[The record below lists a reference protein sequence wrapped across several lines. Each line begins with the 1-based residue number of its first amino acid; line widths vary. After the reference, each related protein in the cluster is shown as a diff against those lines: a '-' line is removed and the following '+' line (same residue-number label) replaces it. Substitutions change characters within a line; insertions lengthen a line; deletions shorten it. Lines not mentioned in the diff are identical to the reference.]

1 MGRRWPP
8 APAGKFSPHAGAA
21 THGNGISKLAT
32 HPPQHAD
39 APSLQL
45 AAVVLSPFPSH
56 RRGHESAAAF
66 SRSAP
71 RRGAPRQAVRRP
83 AASAEKFSPHA
94 GALTHGNGISAL
106 ATHPPFHADVPFPQ
120 LAAAVLSP
128 SRSHRAGMGGQ
139 RHSVDQP
146 HVEARPAGL
155 RSARLRPAELRM
167 PQLRRPELQR
177 QLSRGDGIT
186 SVFSWPQSHT
196 SPSCAAPSSGSSGSS
211 GGISSFV
218 LSLSSSRPVNITS
231 CAPTLGAWGACLRK
245 LSPHAAAM
253 VVSDELPKAPSKE
266 SSRVGKSEFF
276 FRKSEVGSRN

>member
-1 MGRRWPP
+1 MPSFVLGRRWSP
-8 APAGKFSPHAGAA
+8 APAGKFSPHAAAA

-71 RRGAPRQAVRRP
+71 RRGAPRRAVCRQAAP
-83 AASAEKFSPHA
+83 AGKFSPHA

-106 ATHPPFHADVPFPQ
+106 ATHPPLHADVPFPQ

-128 SRSHRAGMGGQ
+128 SRSHRTGMGGQ

-146 HVEARPAGL
+146 HVEVRPAEL
-155 RSARLRPAELRM
+155 RSARLRSAELRNPSCVAPSCSASLAEVM
-167 PQLRRPELQR
+167 GSHPSFMATKPHLAQLRR
-177 QLSRGDGIT
+177 
-186 SVFSWPQSHT
+186 
-196 SPSCAAPSSGSSGSS
+196 
-211 GGISSFV
+211 
-218 LSLSSSRPVNITS
+218 
-231 CAPTLGAWGACLRK
+231 TL
-245 LSPHAAAM
+245 
-253 VVSDELPKAPSKE
+253 
-266 SSRVGKSEFF
+266 
-276 FRKSEVGSRN
+276 

>member
-1 MGRRWPP
+1 MPFFVLGRRWPP

-106 ATHPPFHADVPFPQ
+106 ATHPPLHADVPFPQ

-146 HVEARPAGL
+146 HVEVRPAGL
-155 RSARLRPAELRM
+155 SAGQPRQREIF
-167 PQLRRPELQR
+167 RR
-177 QLSRGDGIT
+177 
-186 SVFSWPQSHT
+186 
-196 SPSCAAPSSGSSGSS
+196 
-211 GGISSFV
+211 
-218 LSLSSSRPVNITS
+218 
-231 CAPTLGAWGACLRK
+231 TLML
-245 LSPHAAAM
+245 
-253 VVSDELPKAPSKE
+253 
-266 SSRVGKSEFF
+266 
-276 FRKSEVGSRN
+276 